1 MKRATQK
8 RKAITPSPRKRGT
21 NQSLLRV
28 NNNSVAPNT
37 PKNTPKRRRAS
48 QDQTPIAPVRIR
60 RSTSEPSTSTGNTE
74 REVRRPNTP
83 PCPHL
88 NAHQTGTTA
97 NNTAPHRQPS
107 KHPNHR
113 LERQSGQQP
122 RKWQI
127 RDGHRWISG
136 GRAPKRTDRHK
147 TGDALIRR
155 PRPRGPR
162 RLHKKMRGI
171 LYTSP
176 NRRGP
181 KGTNTAAS
189 TKRRSQEMVGT
200 IRVLGPTIRRIPETR
215 PCKVE

>member
-1 MKRATQK
+1 MKRTTQK

-74 REVRRPNTP
+74 REVRPEHPTVP
-83 PCPHL
+83 PLERSSNGDNSQHR
-88 NAHQTGTTA
+88 
-97 NNTAPHRQPS
+97 TAPPAEQAPEPQIGTPEPS
-107 KHPNHR
+107 AAEEMANQGRAP
-113 LERQSGQQP
+113 LDQ
-122 RKWQI
+122 W
-127 RDGHRWISG
+127 

-162 RLHKKMRGI
+162 RLPKKMRGI

-181 KGTNTAAS
+181 KGTNTLQQALRGEAR
-189 TKRRSQEMVGT
+189 KWWAPFEFLDLPFEEFQRLV
-200 IRVLGPTIRRIPETR
+200 